1 MMTAPSEPALP
12 AIDPAT
18 VPARTGSTYPEPYAS
33 RCAGR
38 AKRALGNAL
47 GLRNFGV
54 NLVEVP
60 PGVESSMRH
69 WHERQDEFV
78 YMLEGELVLITD
90 AGEQILRAG
99 MAAGFPAGNG
109 DGHQLVNRSG
119 AKAVYLEVG
128 DRMPGDG
135 VIYSDIDMVLRH
147 DDAARHAFRHKDGT
161 PY

>member
-1 MMTAPSEPALP
+1 MTAKPALP

-18 VPARTGSTYPEPYAS
+18 VPAKTGSSYPEPFAS
-33 RCAGR
+33 RCAAR

-78 YMLEGELVLITD
+78 YILEGELVLVTD
-90 AGEQILRAG
+90 AGEQILGPG
-99 MAAGFPAGNG
+99 MAAGFPAGTG
-109 DGHQLVNRSG
+109 DGHQLVNRSA

-128 DRMPGDG
+128 DRLPGDG
-135 VIYSDIDMVLRH
+135 TVYSDIDMVLSHEDVASRT
-147 DDAARHAFRHKDGT
+147 FRHKDGR

>member
-1 MMTAPSEPALP
+1 MTEVKSP

-18 VPARTGSTYPEPYAS
+18 VPPRTGSTYPEPFAG
-33 RCAGR
+33 RCAAR
-38 AKRALGNAL
+38 AKRALGDAL

-78 YMLEGELVLITD
+78 YVLEGELVLVTD
-90 AGEQILRAG
+90 AGEQTLGPG
-99 MAAGFPAGNG
+99 MAAGFPAGDG
-109 DGHQLVNRSG
+109 DGHQLVNRSDRT
-119 AKAVYLEVG
+119 AVYLEVG

-135 VIYSDIDMVLRH
+135 VIYSDIDMLLPYRADGRRVFTR
-147 DDAARHAFRHKDGT
+147 KDGP

>member
-1 MMTAPSEPALP
+1 MSKPALP
-12 AIDPAT
+12 AIDPAK
-18 VPARTGSTYPEPYAS
+18 VPATTGSTYPEPFAG
-33 RCAGR
+33 RCAAR

-47 GLRNFGV
+47 GLSNFGV

-78 YMLEGELVLITD
+78 YMLQGELVLVTD
-90 AGEQILRAG
+90 AGEQILGPG
-99 MAAGFPAGNG
+99 MAAGFPAGTG

-135 VIYSDIDMVLRH
+135 VVYSDIDMVLRH
-147 DDAARHAFRHKDGT
+147 GDTASRTFRHKDGT